1 MPNVLQA
8 GIEKL
13 KIKGRAQ
20 VTFNPLIQ
28 HLPVIAAVKVYAFI
42 SFRRNVGPESTPS
55 LYVSAHLLMFCL
67 TAVLS

>member
-1 MPNVLQA
+1 MLNHLQA

-28 HLPVIAAVKVYAFI
+28 RLPVIAAVKVCLHPTALLFVSVAYQHKWQW
-42 SFRRNVGPESTPS
+42 SPQRTS
-55 LYVSAHLLMFCL
+55 LRQLKP
-67 TAVLS
+67 